1 MTDTRIPKDRILHA
15 CAIKQQL
22 IIADFEQEVQN
33 IRSEITNHDEIASQ
47 EHRGFTE
54 RNEMLVRLEHELL
67 FLNNERVV
75 LDSIDPDKHSEIVES
90 GAVVVTDQRV
100 FFVSTSV
107 DLVEVNGNS
116 LFGISTKAPI
126 YASMKGK
133 KAGEFFEFGGVRY
146 LILDIY

>member
-1 MTDTRIPKDRILHA
+1 MTETRISKDRILDA

-22 IIADFEQEVQN
+22 IISDFEQEVKN

-47 EHRGFTE
+47 EHRGSAE
-54 RNEMLVRLEHELL
+54 RNEMLVRLEHELF
-67 FLNNERVV
+67 FLNNERIT
-75 LDSIDPDKHSEIVES
+75 LESIDPEKNSDQVEP
-90 GAVVVTDQRV
+90 GAVVVTDQRI

-126 YASMKGK
+126 YAYMKGK
-133 KAGEFFEFGGVRY
+133 KAGDFFEFGGVRY